1 MGAVPPLATTSSTT
15 PPSPP
20 DDQQGACV
28 VSGDNVTVDNV
39 RQTPTFVQKIRD
51 ENHRR
56 ALDDLRPRFAPI
68 AQQPSEP
75 SAIAPVLAGVIRD
88 ASTSRSTI
96 VPDSVEVAIVD
107 RGRVVLAAANTLD
120 NWKVGAAVA
129 FSIQS
134 NIITATS
141 CAAEDESG
149 TVVDV
154 KGRVL
159 LPLAARKRMKLVD
172 GDKVF
177 VVIVSSPAPHVIFIP
192 VAYAIDKLLS
202 EESK

>member
-1 MGAVPPLATTSSTT
+1 MGAVPPQSTSATTLT
-15 PPSPP
+15 PPTEE
-20 DDQQGACV
+20 QGACV
-28 VSGDNVTVDNV
+28 VPGENVTVENV

-51 ENHRR
+51 ENHRQ

-68 AQQPSEP
+68 AQQPTAP

-107 RGRVVLAAANTLD
+107 RGRVVLANTNTLA
-120 NWKVGAAVA
+120 NWKAGTAVA
-129 FSIQS
+129 FSIHS
-134 NIITATS
+134 SLITATA
-141 CAAEDESG
+141 CAADDENA
-149 TVVDV
+149 TIVDV

-172 GDKVF
+172 GERVL
-177 VVIVSSPAPHVIFIP
+177 VVAVSSPAPHVLFIP

>member
-1 MGAVPPLATTSSTT
+1 MGAVPPQATQASSLT
-15 PPSPP
+15 PPENE
-20 DDQQGACV
+20 QGACV
-28 VSGDNVTVDNV
+28 VSDDIVTVDNV

-51 ENHRR
+51 ENHRQ

-68 AQQPSEP
+68 TQQPSEP

-107 RGRVVLAAANTLD
+107 RGRVVLAQTSKSANW
-120 NWKVGAAVA
+120 NVGTAVA
-129 FSIQS
+129 FSIHS
-134 NIITATS
+134 NIITATA
-141 CAAEDESG
+141 CAADDENA
-149 TVVDV
+149 TIVDV

-159 LPLAARKRMKLVD
+159 LPLAARKRMKLAN
-172 GDKVF
+172 GERVF
-177 VVIVSSPAPHVIFIP
+177 VVAVSSPAPHVLFIP

>member
-1 MGAVPPLATTSSTT
+1 MGAVPPQSTSATSLT
-15 PPSPP
+15 PPE
-20 DDQQGACV
+20 DEQGACV
-28 VSGDNVTVDNV
+28 VPGDNVTLDNV

-51 ENHRR
+51 ENHRQ

-107 RGRVVLAAANTLD
+107 RGRVVLANTNTLA
-120 NWKVGAAVA
+120 NWKAGSTVA
-129 FSIQS
+129 FSIHS
-134 NIITATS
+134 NLITATA
-141 CAAEDESG
+141 CAAVDENA
-149 TVVDV
+149 TIVDV

-159 LPLAARKRMKLVD
+159 LPLAARKRMALVD
-172 GDKVF
+172 GERVF
-177 VVIVSSPAPHVIFIP
+177 VVTVSSPAPHVLFIP

>member
-1 MGAVPPLATTSSTT
+1 
-15 PPSPP
+15 
-20 DDQQGACV
+20 
-28 VSGDNVTVDNV
+28 V

-51 ENHRR
+51 ENHRQ

-107 RGRVVLAAANTLD
+107 RGRVVLAQTNKSV
-120 NWKVGAAVA
+120 NWNVGSAVA
-129 FSIQS
+129 FTIHSS
-134 NIITATS
+134 IITATA
-141 CAAEDESG
+141 CAVDDENG
-149 TVVDV
+149 TIVDV

-177 VVIVSSPAPHVIFIP
+177 VVAVSSPAPHVLFIP
-192 VAYAIDKLLS
+192 VAHAINQLLS